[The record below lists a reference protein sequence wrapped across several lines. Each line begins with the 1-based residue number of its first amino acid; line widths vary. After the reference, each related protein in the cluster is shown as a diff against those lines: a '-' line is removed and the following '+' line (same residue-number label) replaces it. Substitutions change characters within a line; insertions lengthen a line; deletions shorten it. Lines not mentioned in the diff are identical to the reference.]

1 MSRALLRFCAVLLVL
16 CALFCCFGCG
26 GRKSEDNGRITILC
40 TMFPQYDWLREIIG
54 DSEKIELSLIIQNG
68 TDPHSYEPTAADIL
82 AISKADMIVYLGG
95 ESDRWVSEALE
106 RSDNK
111 DIVRVELSKCEG
123 VELHNIS
130 SASEGHSHGG
140 HGHEHHDHE
149 GHNHGTLD
157 EHIWLSL
164 NNAKAACKALAEEV
178 SALDEDGAETYA
190 ENAKKY
196 IERLDALDGE
206 YKKAVESIAQEE
218 RFLLFCDRFPFVYL
232 LEDYGIEYAAAFE
245 GCSADADADFETVL
259 RLIKEA
265 EAHSLSAVAVTES
278 SDRALAMTV
287 LSSSRQGGGEII
299 VFNSLQSVNKKQI
312 AEGISY
318 LSVMEDNLKALKKAL
333 GTGEQEK

>member
-16 CALFCCFGCG
+16 CALFSCFGCG
-26 GRKSEDNGRITILC
+26 SRKSEDDGRITVLC
-40 TMFPQYDWLREIIG
+40 TMFPQYDWLSEIVG
-54 DSEKIELSLIIQNG
+54 ESEKIELSLIIQNG

-95 ESDRWVSEALE
+95 ESDKWVSEALE

-111 DIVRVELSKCEG
+111 DIVRVELSECEG
-123 VELHNIS
+123 VELHDIS
-130 SASEGHSHGG
+130 SASEGHSHEG
-140 HGHEHHDHE
+140 HDHEHHDHA

-164 NNAKAACKALAEEV
+164 HNAKAACKALAEAI
-178 SALDEDGAETYA
+178 SKLDERSAESYA
-190 ENAKKY
+190 ENAKAY
-196 IERLDALDGE
+196 IEKLDALDE
-206 YKKAVESIAQEE
+206 KYEKAIESVAAEE

-245 GCSADADADFETVL
+245 GCSAETDADFETVL

-265 EAHSLSAVAVTES
+265 DEHAIEAVAVTES
-278 SDRALAMTV
+278 SDGALARTV

-299 VFNSLQSVNKKQI
+299 VFNSLQSVNKGQI
-312 AEGISY
+312 ADGISY
-318 LSVMEDNLKALKKAL
+318 LSVMEENLNALKSAL
-333 GTGEQEK
+333 GIGD

>member
-1 MSRALLRFCAVLLVL
+1 
-16 CALFCCFGCG
+16 
-26 GRKSEDNGRITILC
+26 
-40 TMFPQYDWLREIIG
+40 MFPQYDWLSEIVG
-54 DSEKIELSLIIQNG
+54 ESEEIELSLIIQNG

-123 VELHNIS
+123 VELHDIS

-140 HGHEHHDHE
+140 HDHDHHDHE
-149 GHNHGTLD
+149 GHDHGTLD

-164 NNAKAACKALAEEV
+164 NNAKAACKALAEKV

-265 EAHSLSAVAVTES
+265 DEHSLSAVAVTES
-278 SDRALAMTV
+278 SDRALARTV
-287 LSSSRQGGGEII
+287 LSSSEQGGGEII
-299 VFNSLQSVNKKQI
+299 VFNSLQSVNKGQI

-318 LSVMEDNLKALKKAL
+318 LSVMEDNLKALRKAL

>member
-1 MSRALLRFCAVLLVL
+1 
-16 CALFCCFGCG
+16 
-26 GRKSEDNGRITILC
+26 
-40 TMFPQYDWLREIIG
+40 MFPQYDWLSEIVG
-54 DSEKIELSLIIQNG
+54 ESEKIELSLIIQNG

-95 ESDRWVSEALE
+95 ESDKWVSEALE

-123 VELHNIS
+123 VELHDIS

-140 HGHEHHDHE
+140 HDHGHHDHE
-149 GHNHGTLD
+149 GHDHGTLD

-178 SALDEDGAETYA
+178 SALDENSAKTYA

-265 EAHSLSAVAVTES
+265 DEHSLSAVAVTES
-278 SDRALAMTV
+278 SDRALARTV
-287 LSSSRQGGGEII
+287 LSSSAQGGGEII
-299 VFNSLQSVNKKQI
+299 VFNSLQSVNKGQI

-318 LSVMEDNLKALKKAL
+318 LSVMEDNLKALRRAL
-333 GTGEQEK
+333 GI

>member
-1 MSRALLRFCAVLLVL
+1 
-16 CALFCCFGCG
+16 
-26 GRKSEDNGRITILC
+26 
-40 TMFPQYDWLREIIG
+40 MFPQYDWLREIVG
-54 DSEKIELSLIIQNG
+54 ESEKIELSLIIQNG

-111 DIVRVELSKCEG
+111 DIVSVELSKCEG
-123 VELHNIS
+123 VELHDIS

-140 HGHEHHDHE
+140 HDHDHHDHE
-149 GHNHGTLD
+149 GHDHGTLD

-164 NNAKAACKALAEEV
+164 HNAKAACKALAEGV

-265 EAHSLSAVAVTES
+265 DEHSLSAVAVTES
-278 SDRALAMTV
+278 SDRALARTV
-287 LSSSRQGGGEII
+287 LSSSAQGGGEII
-299 VFNSLQSVNKKQI
+299 VFNSLQSVNKGQI

-318 LSVMEDNLKALKKAL
+318 LSVMEDNLKALRKAL
-333 GTGEQEK
+333 GI